1 MNIANQA
8 LFGQS
13 FDALT
18 GFSRADKGVVLGAAA
33 AKLQEAV
40 ERLDRGHAEAKAQG
54 QKLREASHQAAAQAI
69 ALLAKMGTSV
79 DRLKGLMQDLA
90 DRLNADLAAQ
100 GDAIPNIPQGGLL
113 AQRFSLSVEI
123 ERVSVQ
129 ADDKGNLAIRY
140 ERVSLSIATEAYAG
154 SLGATD
160 KQVSEF
166 FGNKG
171 KTSLGMLLPEKPET
185 EAAEDAK
192 DLYRLLLPIDPKPGL
207 WRRDA

>member
-1 MNIANQA
+1 MNVANQA

-13 FDALT
+13 FNALA
-18 GFSRADKGVVLGAAA
+18 GFTRADKGAVLGAAA
-33 AKLQEAV
+33 AKLHDAV
-40 ERLDRGHAEAKAQG
+40 ERIGRSQSEAKAQG

-69 ALLAKMGTSV
+69 TLLAKMGTSV

-90 DRLNADLAAQ
+90 DRLNADLASQ

-129 ADDKGNLAIRY
+129 ADDKGNLSVQY
-140 ERVSLSIATEAYAG
+140 ERVSLSIATESYAS
-154 SLGATD
+154 SLGASD
-160 KQVSEF
+160 KQVAEF

-171 KTSLGMLLPEKPET
+171 KTSLGLLLPEKPET
-185 EAAEDAK
+185 DTGDDAK